1 MGPPQ
6 AAVYARTLARAA
18 LLSGGPI
25 ALANKLGVRA
35 AQMEAW
41 LSGAEE
47 IPQATFLELVDVVM
61 DAALGSLQEP
71 SSSSPASVNPL
82 QP

>member
-61 DAALGSLQEP
+61 DAALGALQEP
-71 SSSSPASVNPL
+71 SSSSPALVNPL

>member
-1 MGPPQ
+1 MGQPQ

-35 AQMEAW
+35 EQMEAW

-47 IPQATFLELVDVVM
+47 IPQATFLDLVDVVM
-61 DAALGSLQEP
+61 DAALGALQEP

-82 QP
+82 HP

>member
-18 LLSGGPI
+18 LLSGGQI

-35 AQMEAW
+35 EQMEAW

-61 DAALGSLQEP
+61 DAALGALQEP
-71 SSSSPASVNPL
+71 SSSPASVNPL
-82 QP
+82 

>member
-1 MGPPQ
+1 MGQPQ
-6 AAVYARTLARAA
+6 VAVYARTLARAA
-18 LLSGGPI
+18 LLSGGQI

-35 AQMEAW
+35 EQMEAW

-47 IPQATFLELVDVVM
+47 IPQATFLQLVDVVM
-61 DAALGSLQEP
+61 DGALAALQQP
-71 SSSSPASVNPL
+71 SGSSPPSVNPL

>member
-1 MGPPQ
+1 MGQPQ
-6 AAVYARTLARAA
+6 VDVYARTLARAA
-18 LLSGGPI
+18 LLTGGPI

-35 AQMEAW
+35 EQMEAW

-61 DAALGSLQEP
+61 DATLAALQQP
-71 SSSSPASVNPL
+71 ASSSTASVNPL

>member
-1 MGPPQ
+1 MGQPQ
-6 AAVYARTLARAA
+6 VAVYARTLARAA
-18 LLSGGPI
+18 LLSGGSI

-35 AQMEAW
+35 EQMEAW

-47 IPQATFLELVDVVM
+47 IPQATFLQLVDVVM
-61 DAALGSLQEP
+61 DGALAALQEP
-71 SSSSPASVNPL
+71 SGSSPPSGIPL

>member
-1 MGPPQ
+1 MAQPQ
-6 AAVYARTLARAA
+6 VAVYARTLARAA

-25 ALANKLGVRA
+25 ALANKLGVGA
-35 AQMEAW
+35 EQMEAW

-47 IPQATFLELVDVVM
+47 IPQATFLQLVDVVM
-61 DAALGSLQEP
+61 DAALQEL
-71 SSSSPASVNPL
+71 STSSPPSVNPL